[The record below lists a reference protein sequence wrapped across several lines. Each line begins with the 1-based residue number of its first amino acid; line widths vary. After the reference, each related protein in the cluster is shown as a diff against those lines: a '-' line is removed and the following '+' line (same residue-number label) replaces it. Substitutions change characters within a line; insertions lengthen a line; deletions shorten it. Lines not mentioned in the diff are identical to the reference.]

1 MQAHPQLVENNVIW
15 QVSALWWATTS
26 ERELSSNNVGLCA
39 SSASSRSGYLYRQ
52 ERERGGGW
60 ASQTTKTASQV
71 TAVESEWGGYSECG
85 WHQPRIPWIILLL
98 AMRQPHQQQQQRQ
111 PIDSGCCSCQRQHLL
126 LPSSSTLSMKPSHII
141 KQGLSKSTISPR
153 VAMLTVAVFVIC
165 IIGDSARLAEA
176 AAASSRS
183 GKYRLNGRA
192 AGRLL
197 LMGVCVGGGELN

>member
-1 MQAHPQLVENNVIW
+1 
-15 QVSALWWATTS
+15 
-26 ERELSSNNVGLCA
+26 
-39 SSASSRSGYLYRQ
+39 
-52 ERERGGGW
+52 
-60 ASQTTKTASQV
+60 
-71 TAVESEWGGYSECG
+71 
-85 WHQPRIPWIILLL
+85 
-98 AMRQPHQQQQQRQ
+98 
-111 PIDSGCCSCQRQHLL
+111 
-126 LPSSSTLSMKPSHII
+126 MKPSHII

-197 LMGVCVGGGELN
+197 LMGVCVWEGESLIKFAVAH